1 MKFTNPKEGDK
12 NMEILMG
19 NLLRYGVLIS
29 ATFVL
34 AGSII
39 YLAQHGLEKP
49 QYHYFLGEPS
59 RFIHLKDI
67 IADALNG
74 HAKSIIQFGLIL
86 LIATP
91 IARIV
96 FSIIDFFLEK
106 DYLYVAITAIVLSII
121 FLSLIF

>member
-1 MKFTNPKEGDK
+1 MKFNNPKESDK

-34 AGSII
+34 VGSII
-39 YLAQHGLEKP
+39 YLSQHSLEKP

-91 IARIV
+91 LPELYFQLSVFFWKRI
-96 FSIIDFFLEK
+96 I
-106 DYLYVAITAIVLSII
+106 YMW
-121 FLSLIF
+121 